1 MTSKA
6 HPDWILLGAC
16 LALAAIGT
24 AMIYSA
30 SSGYG
35 AIRWSWGSGRVLGD
49 HLVRLGVGSVA
60 LVAAFF
66 FPPRW
71 AGHLS
76 RWVFW
81 IAVGLLAFTV
91 ASHSVGSING
101 AKRWISVAMFSLQ
114 PSEFAKLALVLAM
127 AWQLSRPDARLS
139 ELAGLVPALWKIALV
154 CGLIILQPNFSTASA
169 LLMTAFVMLLAGRM
183 SWKHIAVMAGSGLAG
198 MLGIM
203 VLQPYRMA
211 RVNAFLH
218 PELHAKDSA
227 LQSLQS
233 LIALGNGGIFG
244 VGLGRGTAK
253 LLHLP
258 EPYTDT
264 IFAVLGEEIGLLGT
278 LAVLGL
284 FLVVAWRG
292 FTIAQE
298 SKDPFARLLAVGLTT
313 TLCLW
318 AALHAMVCARLMP
331 TTGLPM
337 PFVSYGGSSL
347 TFSMVCLG
355 LLLNLSRRTQDNFEE
370 PAPTRSPWSPDRAS
384 ARPGS
389 GTIRAAANPTRPG
402 SGTIRAVSQPGRT
415 SWR

>member
-1 MTSKA
+1 MTRRA
-6 HPDWILLGAC
+6 QPDWILLGAC
-16 LALAAIGT
+16 LALAVIGT

-49 HLVRLGVGSVA
+49 HLVRMGVGVVA

-66 FPPRW
+66 VPPRW
-71 AGHLS
+71 TGQAS
-76 RWVFW
+76 RWAFW
-81 IAVGLLAFTV
+81 VAVGLLAFTV
-91 ASHSVGSING
+91 ASHSVGSVNG
-101 AKRWISVAMFSLQ
+101 AKRWISLAMFSLQ
-114 PSEFAKLALVLAM
+114 PSEFAKLAMVLAL
-127 AWQLSRPDARLS
+127 AWQLSRPDNRVTDLS
-139 ELAGLVPALWKIALV
+139 GLVPALWKIALV
-154 CGLIILQPNFSTASA
+154 CGLIILQPNFSTATA
-169 LLMTAFVMLLAGRM
+169 LLVTSFALLLAAGM
-183 SWKHIAVMAGSGLAG
+183 SWKHVAAMVAVGVVG
-198 MLGIM
+198 MLAIM

-211 RVNAFLH
+211 RVEAFLH
-218 PELHAKDSA
+218 PELHSRGSA
-227 LQSLQS
+227 LQSLQA
-233 LIALGNGGIFG
+233 LIAMGNGGVFG

-292 FTIAQE
+292 LAIAQ
-298 SKDPFARLLAVGLTT
+298 KCRDPYFKLLAVGLTT
-313 TLCLW
+313 ALCLW
-318 AALHAMVCARLMP
+318 AALHAMVCVRLIP

-355 LLLNLSRRTQDNFEE
+355 LLLNLSRRAEE
-370 PAPTRSPWSPDRAS
+370 VHADVPLRVERTADKSRL
-384 ARPGS
+384 
-389 GTIRAAANPTRPG
+389 RPG
-402 SGTIRAVSQPGRT
+402 SGTIRAVSATGRPA
-415 SWR
+415 WR

>member
-1 MTSKA
+1 MTRRA
-6 HPDWILLGAC
+6 QPDWILLGAC
-16 LALAAIGT
+16 LALAVIGT

-49 HLVRLGVGSVA
+49 HLLRLGVGVVA

-66 FPPRW
+66 VPPRW
-71 AGHLS
+71 TGQAS
-76 RWVFW
+76 RWAFW
-81 IAVGLLAFTV
+81 VAVGLLAFTV
-91 ASHSVGSING
+91 ASHSVGSVNG
-101 AKRWISVAMFSLQ
+101 AKRWISLAMFSLQ
-114 PSEFAKLALVLAM
+114 PSEFAKLAMVLAL
-127 AWQLSRPDARLS
+127 AWQLSRPDNRVTDLS
-139 ELAGLVPALWKIALV
+139 GLVPALWKIALV
-154 CGLIILQPNFSTASA
+154 CGLIILQPNFSTATA
-169 LLMTAFVMLLAGRM
+169 LLVTSFALLLAAGM
-183 SWKHIAVMAGSGLAG
+183 SWKHVAAMVAVGVVG
-198 MLGIM
+198 MLAIM

-211 RVNAFLH
+211 RVEAFLH
-218 PELHAKDSA
+218 PELHARGSA
-227 LQSLQS
+227 LQSLQA
-233 LIALGNGGIFG
+233 LIAMGNGGVLG

-292 FTIAQE
+292 LGIAQ
-298 SKDPFARLLAVGLTT
+298 KCRDPYFKLLAVGLTT
-313 TLCLW
+313 ALCLW
-318 AALHAMVCARLMP
+318 AALHAMVCVRLIP

-355 LLLNLSRRTQDNFEE
+355 LLLNLSRRAEE
-370 PAPTRSPWSPDRAS
+370 VHSDVPLRVERTADKSRL
-384 ARPGS
+384 
-389 GTIRAAANPTRPG
+389 RPG
-402 SGTIRAVSQPGRT
+402 SGTIRAVSATGRPA
-415 SWR
+415 WR

>member
-1 MTSKA
+1 MTSKS

-60 LVAAFF
+60 LLAAFF
-66 FPPRW
+66 VPPRW
-71 AGHLS
+71 TGLGA
-76 RWVFW
+76 RWAFW

-91 ASHSVGSING
+91 ASHSVGSVNG
-101 AKRWISVAMFSLQ
+101 AKRWISLAMFSLQ
-114 PSEFAKLALVLAM
+114 PSEFAKLALVLAL
-127 AWQLSRPDARLS
+127 AWQLSRPDCRLS
-139 ELAGLVPALWKIALV
+139 ELSGLAPALWKVALI
-154 CGLIILQPNFSTASA
+154 CGLIILQPNFSTATA
-169 LLMTAFVMLLAGRM
+169 LLITSFAMLLAGGM
-183 SWKHIAVMAGSGLAG
+183 SWKHIGALAGIGVAG
-198 MLGIM
+198 MLAIM

-211 RVNAFLH
+211 RVEAFLH
-218 PELHAKDSA
+218 PELHSRGSA
-227 LQSLQS
+227 LQSLQA
-233 LIALGNGGIFG
+233 LIALGNGGVLG

-264 IFAVLGEEIGLLGT
+264 IFAVLGEELGLLGT

-292 FTIAQE
+292 FAIAQQ

-313 TLCLW
+313 ALCLW
-318 AALHAMVCARLMP
+318 SALHAMVCVRLMP

-355 LLLNLSRRTQDNFEE
+355 LLLNLSRRTQEVFE
-370 PAPTRSPWSPDRAS
+370 PQAPSKSPWSSDRS
-384 ARPGS
+384 PNRPGS
-389 GTIRAAANPTRPG
+389 GTIRAATP
-402 SGTIRAVSQPGRT
+402 PGRPA
-415 SWR
+415 WR

>member
-1 MTSKA
+1 MTRRA
-6 HPDWILLGAC
+6 QPDWILLGAC
-16 LALAAIGT
+16 LALAVIGT

-49 HLVRLGVGSVA
+49 HLVRLGVGVVA
-60 LVAAFF
+60 LTAAFF
-66 FPPRW
+66 VPPRW
-71 AGHLS
+71 TGQIS

-81 IAVGLLAFTV
+81 VAVGLLAFTV
-91 ASHSVGSING
+91 ASHSVGSVNG
-101 AKRWISVAMFSLQ
+101 AKRWISLAMFSLQ
-114 PSEFAKLALVLAM
+114 PSEFAKLAMVLAL
-127 AWQLSRPDARLS
+127 AWQLSRPDNRITDLS
-139 ELAGLVPALWKIALV
+139 GLVPALWKIALV
-154 CGLIILQPNFSTASA
+154 CGLIILQPNFSTATA
-169 LLMTAFVMLLAGRM
+169 LLVTSFALLLAAGM
-183 SWKHIAVMAGSGLAG
+183 SWKHVAAMAAIGVVG
-198 MLGIM
+198 MLAIM

-211 RVNAFLH
+211 RVEAFLH
-218 PELHAKDSA
+218 PELHSRGSA
-227 LQSLQS
+227 LQSLQA
-233 LIALGNGGIFG
+233 LIAMGNGGVFG

-292 FTIAQE
+292 LTIAQ
-298 SKDPFARLLAVGLTT
+298 KCRDPYFKLLAVGLTT
-313 TLCLW
+313 ALCLW
-318 AALHAMVCARLMP
+318 AALHAMVCVRLIP

-355 LLLNLSRRTQDNFEE
+355 LLLNLSRRAEE
-370 PAPTRSPWSPDRAS
+370 VHSDVPLRVERTADKSRL
-384 ARPGS
+384 
-389 GTIRAAANPTRPG
+389 RPG
-402 SGTIRAVSQPGRT
+402 SGTIRAVSATGRPA
-415 SWR
+415 WR